1 MAYLEPGVYSQTIS
15 SRPNTG
21 SGAPSLFP
29 LIIGSGATVM
39 KATEVITRGSDEY
52 DTLPANA
59 VDIIAVGYTSK
70 RQDFTKNTDYEL
82 DTTHKDRINWLVG
95 ATAKPQLG
103 ESYTVTYTYKV
114 GADQYTPKFITS
126 YSQLEAYYGSD
137 VQVDGSI
144 NNIFLAAKIM
154 LEAGASNFYML
165 QVEPNESKQVT
176 ATQYQKA
183 LDEHAMFLEDVW
195 RIIPVDLGNDINSV
209 IRGHVKTCSS
219 YEERKERCAIITHER
234 AHELRTAAEVESTVG
249 GYADSISDERV
260 TVVYPGS
267 ATKTLSDEVTRSLT
281 GQFVAAA
288 FAGMEASLPI
298 YRSKTRATTSV
309 FETLLGVQLTRAE
322 KNRIAEKGVLLFEQP
337 NGPDTDIVC
346 RHQVTTNMDS
356 AEYRENSILAC
367 KDYTAKYL
375 RKVLDTYIGKYN
387 VTADT
392 ITKVKGSIEAI
403 FASIVADQIL
413 IEGALSSIAQDENNP
428 DTLIVEVTIK
438 VPYPCNYIKLTIISE

>member
-15 SRPNTG
+15 ARPNTG
-21 SGAPSLFP
+21 SGAPSLIP
-29 LIIGSGATVM
+29 LIIGTGATVM
-39 KATEVITRGSDEY
+39 KVTEVITRGSEDY
-52 DTLPANA
+52 DTLPCKA
-59 VDIIAVGYTSK
+59 VDILAVGYTSK
-70 RQDFTKNTDYEL
+70 RQDFTKDTDYEL
-82 DTTHKDRINWLVG
+82 DTMNKDHIKWKELG
-95 ATAKPQLG
+95 TAPKQG
-103 ESYTVTYTYKV
+103 ESYSVTYTYEV
-114 GADQYTPKFITS
+114 GDDQFTPKFITS
-126 YSQLEAYYGSD
+126 YSQLETYYGSD
-137 VQVDGSI
+137 ITVDGEI

-154 LEAGASNFYML
+154 LEAGAPNFYML
-165 QVEPNESKQVT
+165 QVKPASGKVT
-176 ATQYQKA
+176 STDYQKA
-183 LDEHAMFLEDVW
+183 LDAHAVFLEDVW

-209 IRGHVKTCSS
+209 VRGHVKTCSS
-219 YEERKERCAIITHER
+219 YEERKERCAIVAHER
-234 AHELRTAAEVESTVG
+234 AHELKTAAEVESTIG
-249 GYADSISDERV
+249 GYADSIADERL
-260 TVVYPGS
+260 TVVYPAS
-267 ATKTLSDEVTRSLT
+267 ATKTLSDGAVHALT

-288 FAGMEASLPI
+288 FAGMESALPI
-298 YRSKTRATTSV
+298 YKSKTRATTGV

-337 NGPDTDIVC
+337 NGPDTDIIC

-392 ITKVKGSIEAI
+392 ISKVKGSIEAT
-403 FASIVADQIL
+403 FASIIADQIL
-413 IEGALSSIAQDENNP
+413 VEGALSSIAQDEYNP